1 MPRIQS
7 RLHADELQ
15 STKRALA
22 EVEADNKTLRQQVEK
37 QQAALS
43 AVEAKNATLHSQLAQ
58 ARDDVE
64 AAHLMLSEVQTHYE
78 DRERCLREQFH
89 RMELDIHTLEEMV
102 QTARRREA
110 AGNTA
115 KNPSVANDTSRDEWQ
130 SLQAGVQRC
139 ETEAQATYVSSF
151 ELTQQPSSCPPRA
164 AVPPTAAPVPAAAL
178 ARSFYWQD
186 QLLHMSQEAA
196 ACFDLVR
203 RRTHDLCGSYGIN
216 SQNDDRDAAGKW
228 TPRGALDDTA
238 KAWTHQLQ
246 HLQSSFDEVVHADAK
261 LISFLVLVG
270 EQQSSQIQ
278 QLRRRWSE
286 AQRTLQE
293 AEKVLGDAQARAQAR
308 EREVEML
315 RQECATLTDAQ
326 LRHQAQLAAQSREA
340 QNSAT
345 TLRRYE
351 TEHRK
356 EADAHLRQVEDLS
369 AQLKQ
374 VSQLHRQAT
383 RYAHKLEAAL
393 QEKQQ
398 LLDTAV
404 VARTEQQKR
413 EVLAATEARVAHFV
427 AQLNQSAQQLR
438 SSLLVHNSSSPQVRN
453 EFTTPCRASQVRA
466 APSVSSPEPS
476 PPGGLRSAAGV
487 SLSLSPSVT
496 CLGARSPSLLPYDDS
511 ISLVDLTQPFAFDS

>member
-43 AVEAKNATLHSQLAQ
+43 GVEAKNATLHAQLAQ

-115 KNPSVANDTSRDEWQ
+115 KNPSVANDTPRDEWQ

-139 ETEAQATYVSSF
+139 ETEAQATCASSF

-164 AVPPTAAPVPAAAL
+164 AAPAPAAAL

-186 QLLHMSQEAA
+186 QLLHTSQEAA

-203 RRTHDLCGSYGIN
+203 RRTHDLCGSYGFN

-238 KAWTHQLQ
+238 EAWTHQLQ

-293 AEKVLGDAQARAQAR
+293 AEKVLGDAQARAQAQ

-315 RQECATLTDAQ
+315 RQECVTLTDAQ
-326 LRHQAQLAAQSREA
+326 LRLQAQLTAQSREA

-356 EADAHLRQVEDLS
+356 EADAHQRQVEDLS

-383 RYAHKLEAAL
+383 SYAHKLEAAL

-427 AQLNQSAQQLR
+427 AQLNQLTQQLR
-438 SSLLVHNSSSPQVRN
+438 SSLLVHNSSLPQVRN
-453 EFTTPCRASQVRA
+453 ELTTPYRASQVRA

-487 SLSLSPSVT
+487 SLSPSPSVT